1 MKNKDPNKDPHE
13 KGAAERK
20 ELTEL
25 RERKRQLLDEARPE
39 AVAKRRKSKQRTAR
53 ENVIDLCDPQSFS
66 EYGGLAV
73 AAQRSRYSEEELIK
87 VSPADGLIAGTATV
101 NAANFGADK
110 ARCMVLAYDFTV
122 FAGTQGMM
130 NHKKLDRMLALAE
143 QWKLPIVLF
152 AEGGGGRPSDF
163 DMNVMA
169 GLDLSTFARFA
180 KLSGLAPR
188 VGIVSGRCF
197 AGNAALLGCC
207 DVIVATE
214 NANIGMGGPAMIEGG
229 GLGVVT
235 PEEIGPIQVQSS
247 NGVVDIRVADEA
259 AAVAAAKKYL
269 SYFQG
274 PLTTW
279 TCGDQTQL
287 LDLIPE
293 NRRRAYQVRKVIE
306 ALADTGS
313 VLELR
318 AEFGR
323 SMVTGFLR
331 VEGRPLGFIANDPR
345 HMGGAIDADASD
357 KAARFL
363 QLCDAFGL
371 PVISFCDTPGFMV
384 GPEAEKTALVRHTSR
399 LFVAAASLTVPFF
412 TVVLRKAYGLGAM
425 AMASGSLHSPLFT
438 VAWPTGEFGA
448 MGLEGAVKIAFK
460 KQLADV
466 QDEAEREAMTQQW
479 VGMAYERGKASPFA
493 SFLEIDD
500 VIDPA
505 ETRTWILRGLVAAGL
520 PAAAGQRPRRMGD
533 TW

>member
-1 MKNKDPNKDPHE
+1 MKKPNEPA
-13 KGAAERK
+13 AAEAPVRK
-20 ELTEL
+20 ELADL
-25 RERKRQLLDEARPE
+25 RERKARNLDAARPE
-39 AVAKRRKSKQRTAR
+39 AVAKRRKTKQRTVR
-53 ENVIDLCDPQSFS
+53 ENVADLCDPQSFS
-66 EYGGLAV
+66 EYGGLTV
-73 AAQRSRYSEEELIK
+73 AAQRSRYSEDELIK
-87 VSPADGLIAGTATV
+87 VSPADGMVCGIGTV
-101 NAANFGADK
+101 NGALFGEEK

-130 NHKKLDRMLALAE
+130 NHKKLDRMLGLAE

-163 DMNVMA
+163 DMNTMA
-169 GLDLSTFARFA
+169 GLDLPTFARFA
-180 KLSGLAPR
+180 KLSGHAPK

-207 DVIVATE
+207 DVIIATE

-229 GLGVVT
+229 GLGVVS
-235 PEEIGPIQVQSS
+235 PEEIGPIQVQAS

-274 PLTTW
+274 PLGEW
-279 TCGDQTQL
+279 ACADQTKL
-287 LDLIPE
+287 IDLIPE
-293 NRRRAYQVRKVIE
+293 NRRRAYLVRKVVE
-306 ALADTGS
+306 GLADTGS

-331 VEGRPLGFIANDPR
+331 IEGRPMGFIANDPR
-345 HMGGAIDADASD
+345 HLGGAIDADASD

-363 QLCDAFGL
+363 QLCDGFGL
-371 PVISFCDTPGFMV
+371 PVVSFCDTPGFMV
-384 GPEAEKTALVRHTSR
+384 GPEAEKRALVRHTSR
-399 LFVAAASLTVPFF
+399 LFVAAASLQVPFF

-425 AMASGSLHSPLFT
+425 AMASGSMHSPFFT

-466 QDEAEREAMTQQW
+466 QDETEREAMTKQL
-479 VGMAYERGKASPFA
+479 VDMAYERGKALNMA

-505 ETRTWILRGLVAAGL
+505 DTRAWLLRGLKSAVHEI
-520 PAAAGQRPRRMGD
+520 RPRRMID